1 MYIRKNWHCQTLR
14 FLQSGGTI
22 LSLHLLKKFSWLIY
36 KSGSGNFFQCVVMRI
51 VCGNLSNAKETLALQ
66 KMFSMMLSLLFYSD
80 IFSYII
86 LSGFFPSPRKEIT
99 WRASLPYP
107 RTPWTVKAS
116 IPCSSFC
123 YANSTSTGFSL
134 HIQSIRQVPQYWQLL
149 GLDFSVPWIIQH
161 VTVVGVHIVGNQQFL
176 KILRYNNR
184 QKIRYELAR

>member
-1 MYIRKNWHCQTLR
+1 MK
-14 FLQSGGTI
+14 
-22 LSLHLLKKFSWLIY
+22 
-36 KSGSGNFFQCVVMRI
+36 I

-116 IPCSSFC
+116 IHVHLSVMQIPP
-123 YANSTSTGFSL
+123 AQASL
-134 HIQSIRQVPQYWQLL
+134 FYSHIQSIRQVPQY
-149 GLDFSVPWIIQH
+149 
-161 VTVVGVHIVGNQQFL
+161 
-176 KILRYNNR
+176 
-184 QKIRYELAR
+184 